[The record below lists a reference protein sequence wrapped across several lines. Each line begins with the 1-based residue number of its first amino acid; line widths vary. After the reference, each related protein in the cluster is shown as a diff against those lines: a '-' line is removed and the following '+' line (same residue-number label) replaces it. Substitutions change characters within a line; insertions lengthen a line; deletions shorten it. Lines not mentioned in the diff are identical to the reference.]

1 MSTTDVG
8 CRDPAARGA
17 LYRSHES
24 GRLLTQSNIVV
35 FWPSWYRPA
44 CRRHDSWTLPM
55 GVLTLVV
62 IIYREWEE

>member
-17 LYRSHES
+17 LIYRSCES
-24 GRLLTQSNIVV
+24 GPLLTQSNIVV

-62 IIYREWEE
+62 IIYRE